1 MLEKLNETDQAR
13 IQAEAAQAHDPRAT
27 VEFGLVEPIIPHH
40 TRTGSAWLMIVGVA
54 FFLAIVVIAVL
65 TKR

>member
-1 MLEKLNETDQAR
+1 MLEKLNQADQAR

-27 VEFGLVEPIIPHH
+27 VEFGLVEPIIPHRS
-40 TRTGSAWLMIVGVA
+40 RTGSAWLMIVGGA
-54 FFLAIVVIAVL
+54 FFLVILVIAVL